1 MLTEWPV
8 VGRVA
13 VLSRLLAALDS
24 GRTRRPVVLH
34 GAAGVGKSR
43 LLSEALGRLTDR
55 GTPVVHI
62 VGSPVD
68 AEIPFWRSRASVAG

>member
-1 MLTEWPV
+1 
-8 VGRVA
+8 
-13 VLSRLLAALDS
+13 
-24 GRTRRPVVLH
+24 VVLH

-68 AEIPFWRSRASVAG
+68 AEIPLAQSRICCRMTSVTTIT